1 MTRTEMTPDTVP
13 DTPTFSA
20 GAHAKAKAKMA
31 AEMEMEAV
39 EMTAEGPEPERADNG
54 LIPALHEHD
63 ISPIPGG

>member
-1 MTRTEMTPDTVP
+1 MTPDTVP

-20 GAHAKAKAKMA
+20 GVHAKAKANMA
-31 AEMEMEAV
+31 AEMEMEAA
-39 EMTAEGPEPERADNG
+39 EMTAERPEPERAGNG